1 MVLCFPFGKMQKPHL
16 HGKNGDF
23 CMEITQEVG
32 GGLPLILSTSSALG
46 DLVQRLESG
55 SYVFQACL

>member
-1 MVLCFPFGKMQKPHL
+1 MPHFPFSKMQKPHQ
-16 HGKNGDF
+16 HGKNQDF
-23 CMEITQEVG
+23 CKEITRQVG

-55 SYVFQACL
+55 SYVFQARL